1 MERTD
6 NNTENLY
13 IITNHPFP
21 KDGYGDETYLMNWP
35 MLYILENGKR
45 VYVGEST
52 NVSERMKQHKANT
65 DKRQFTKVH
74 FIYSEKF
81 NQSVT
86 FDFESK
92 LIQFVSA
99 DEKYIITNKNDGIAN
114 KDYYRRD
121 DYDDTFECLWN
132 KLRDCGLADHS
143 LDWIKNSEFY
153 KYSPFKELNRD
164 QKEQANLIFKEII
177 EGNNAPLVIQGRPGT
192 GKTIVA
198 VYLMKYLRD
207 YENPAT
213 HEKLFADKKIGLI
226 IPQNS
231 LRATLKKLF
240 KKIDGL
246 ASKDVIGASDAVNA
260 GEWDILFV
268 DEAQKLQCRR
278 AIVGYGEF
286 DKKNKKLNLPEDA
299 TELDWVL
306 KIAKKGVFFFDPEQ
320 LGAPSGI
327 SAEIFNEKICK
338 EISERQKIRI
348 AKYAEHL
355 LTLQMRVVG
364 GDEYIKYA
372 RALLWQTVSKRQQFD
387 HYEFKIVDS
396 FEKFN
401 RMLYEK
407 EKQYQLSRMIAG
419 YAWPW
424 KTKENPDEYDICIDG
439 IKKKWNSKRENWV
452 NIENSINEVGCVHSI
467 AGFDLNYAFVILG
480 DDIKYNPITGRIEA
494 DRDNYYD
501 QRIWQ
506 NAKGEELDMYIKNT
520 YYVLMTRGIKGT
532 YLYVRDS
539 NLKKYLQDYVDTI

>member
-1 MERTD
+1 MER
-6 NNTENLY
+6 TENLY

-21 KDGYGDETYLMNWP
+21 KDGYGTETYLMNWP

-45 VYVGEST
+45 IYIGEST

-65 DKRQFTKVH
+65 DKKQFNKVH
-74 FIYSEKF
+74 FIYSDKF

-121 DYDDTFECLWN
+121 DYDGTFECLWN
-132 KLRDCGLADHS
+132 KLRKCGLADHS

-153 KYSPFKELNRD
+153 KYSPFKELNAD
-164 QKEQANLIFKEII
+164 QKNQANLIMKDIL
-177 EGNNAPLVIQGRPGT
+177 EGNNIPMVIQGRPGT

-207 YENPAT
+207 YEDSVT
-213 HEKLFADKKIGLI
+213 HKKIFADKKIGLI

-246 ASKDVIGASDAVNA
+246 ASKDVMGASDAVNA

-278 AIVGYGEF
+278 AIVGYRDF
-286 DKKNKKLNLPEDA
+286 DKKNKRLKLPEDA

-306 KIAKKGVFFFDPEQ
+306 KISKKGVFFFDPEQ

-327 SAEIFNEKICK
+327 SAEVFNEKICK
-338 EISERQKIRI
+338 EISDRQKIRI
-348 AKYAEHL
+348 VKYAEHL

-372 RALLWQTVSKRQQFD
+372 RALLWQTVIRRQQFD

-424 KTKENPDEYDICIDG
+424 KTKENPNEYDISIDG
-439 IKKKWNSKRENWV
+439 IKKKWNSKLKNWV
-452 NIENSINEVGCVHSI
+452 NIENSLNEVGCVHSI

-480 DDIKYNPITGRIEA
+480 DDIKFNPITKQIEVDKNNYFDRRI
-494 DRDNYYD
+494 RQY
-501 QRIWQ
+501 
-506 NAKGEELDMYIKNT
+506 AKDEELDMYIKNT

-532 YLYVRDS
+532 YLYVMDN